1 MENKNNIKYTF
12 SQGVFSRFPIRLY
25 IQVSTFLNVCTS
37 DFSKTYTN
45 NVLAT
50 RVRKDLVLC
59 TAVLITASQYKVCFR
74 ASEGQ
79 FSSGLSFTPPAS
91 QLLVLSGPLLIL
103 KPPV

>member
-12 SQGVFSRFPIRLY
+12 SHDVFSRFPIRLY

-59 TAVLITASQYKVCFR
+59 TAVLITASQYEVSEPAKDSSVL
-74 ASEGQ
+74 ASRSPRLLASCLSSVAH
-79 FSSGLSFTPPAS
+79 FSS
-91 QLLVLSGPLLIL
+91 
-103 KPPV
+103 